1 MILQKYENL
10 IKSNVLPIS
19 VKKLLSQYTI
29 NDLKQLNDGFYSFD
43 GISSDDIN
51 LTRKTFATESKESR
65 VIEMHSKYID
75 IHIPLSGDE
84 KILLSIDDDID
95 NICFESSEK
104 EDYKL
109 FKQMRFEKE
118 IILSTGDALVIFPG
132 EFHATQLEVDKS
144 KELSKVII
152 KIRYDKFY

>member
-10 IKSNVLPIS
+10 INSNILPIS
-19 VKKLLSQYTI
+19 VRELLSQYTI
-29 NDLKQLNDGFYSFD
+29 NDLKRLNDGFYSFD
-43 GISSDDIN
+43 GISSEDIN
-51 LTRKTFATESKESR
+51 LTRKTLTTEPKESR

-75 IHIPLSGDE
+75 IHIPLSGGE
-84 KILLSIDDDID
+84 KILLSIDDNIN
-95 NICFESSEK
+95 NICFASSEK

-109 FKQMRFEKE
+109 FKNMNFEKE
-118 IILSTGDALVIFPG
+118 IILTTGDALVIFPG
-132 EFHATQLEVDKS
+132 EFHATQLDVDKS

>member
-19 VKKLLSQYTI
+19 VRELLSQYTI
-29 NDLKQLNDGFYSFD
+29 NDLKRLNDGFYSFD

-51 LTRKTFATESKESR
+51 LTRKALTTEPKEKR

-84 KILLSIDDDID
+84 RILLSIDDNIN
-95 NICFESSEK
+95 NICFASSEK

-109 FKQMRFEKE
+109 FKYMDFEKE
-118 IILSTGDALVIFPG
+118 IILKTGDALVIFPG
-132 EFHATQLEVDKS
+132 ELHATQLEVGKS